1 MKQRLYELHHMDEHA
16 QHPHQSAA
24 GHTGNQLG
32 SLATQDESSQIK
44 EHAHHRQQDKHIDLE
59 MEAWGE
65 EGGVCGDGGGRRG
78 GTNDKEQNSFRKLEC
93 SAVSTQTEMGW

>member
-1 MKQRLYELHHMDEHA
+1 M

-59 MEAWGE
+59 MEAWGGGGGGGAVGGDDAG
-65 EGGVCGDGGGRRG
+65 EGGKGGDKDRTVSGSWNAAQVQRRQRWNGRR
-78 GTNDKEQNSFRKLEC
+78 
-93 SAVSTQTEMGW
+93 